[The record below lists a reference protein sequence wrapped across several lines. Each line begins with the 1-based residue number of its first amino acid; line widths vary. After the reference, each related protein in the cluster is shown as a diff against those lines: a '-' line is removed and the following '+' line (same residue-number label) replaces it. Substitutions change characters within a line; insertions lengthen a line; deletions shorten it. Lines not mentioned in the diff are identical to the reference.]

1 MFQQESFKAL
11 LRERG
16 LAVPYYG
23 ERKATYSNRIQKNFL
38 DGLKGRWKK
47 MKVTIIIEKD
57 EYGYYAFCPELPGC
71 HSQGDS
77 TEEAL
82 ENVKEAVDLYLETLS
97 QRKDPSSR
105 Q

>member
-1 MFQQESFKAL
+1 
-11 LRERG
+11 
-16 LAVPYYG
+16 
-23 ERKATYSNRIQKNFL
+23 
-38 DGLKGRWKK
+38 
-47 MKVTIIIEKD
+47 MKVTVVIEKD

-71 HSQGDS
+71 HSQGDC